1 MKSTENGLE
10 RINRVFGGHVA
21 KKLAEERAENM
32 RKGIENRKKGIFN
45 AIMGIAAVAI
55 VFAAV
60 MVAGSVRGWFEP
72 QTQPTAGGRAV
83 MEITAQD
90 KRGSANIERNGIA
103 YKLEDGTRLRDGDII
118 ETLNNSTVTMT
129 MGNSSVV
136 LNQNSE
142 VTIHVAEDGSVAMT
156 LGVGEI
162 FAEANDPLRLY
173 VMDSDVFTEN
183 GVFAASAPS
192 GSASVYLFAGTAE
205 IAGEALAEGE
215 SATLLSDGMTRGA
228 VAVRALND
236 FSLEQVRR
244 VNGTRTLCFTN
255 SQLNQVEE
263 ERAQVIRAAL
273 ENKKLQEEQEQQIAE
288 QREKNKEKLEAQ
300 EQAGENIVPGH
311 GATAPG
317 TAGENAGAE
326 NPHCTIEIR
335 CDTILNN
342 LADLT
347 EGKNAYVPAN
357 GTILATST
365 LEFAEG
371 ETVLDVLQRACSLA
385 EIQLEYSWTPMFDSY
400 YVEGINNLYEFDC
413 GQQSGWMYQVNGWY
427 PNYGCSAY
435 ALKDGD
441 VIVWNYTCKGYG
453 ADLGAPMS

>member
-1 MKSTENGLE
+1 
-10 RINRVFGGHVA
+10 
-21 KKLAEERAENM
+21 M

-192 GSASVYLFAGTAE
+192 GSASVYLLQGQ
-205 IAGEALAEGE
+205 
-215 SATLLSDGMTRGA
+215 R
-228 VAVRALND
+228 
-236 FSLEQVRR
+236 
-244 VNGTRTLCFTN
+244 
-255 SQLNQVEE
+255 
-263 ERAQVIRAAL
+263 
-273 ENKKLQEEQEQQIAE
+273 KLQEKPWPKVN
-288 QREKNKEKLEAQ
+288 RR
-300 EQAGENIVPGH
+300 
-311 GATAPG
+311 
-317 TAGENAGAE
+317 
-326 NPHCTIEIR
+326 HCFP
-335 CDTILNN
+335 
-342 LADLT
+342 T
-347 EGKNAYVPAN
+347 E
-357 GTILATST
+357 
-365 LEFAEG
+365 
-371 ETVLDVLQRACSLA
+371 
-385 EIQLEYSWTPMFDSY
+385 
-400 YVEGINNLYEFDC
+400 
-413 GQQSGWMYQVNGWY
+413 
-427 PNYGCSAY
+427 
-435 ALKDGD
+435 
-441 VIVWNYTCKGYG
+441 
-453 ADLGAPMS
+453 